1 MLIKLI
7 LTIIG
12 GRDMVAVYATLI
24 INGKRTFAS
33 VPNKL
38 KPAVKEML
46 FELGLDENGN
56 PLEED

>member
-1 MLIKLI
+1 
-7 LTIIG
+7 
-12 GRDMVAVYATLI
+12 MVAVYVTLI

-46 FELGLDENGN
+46 LDLGLDENGN
-56 PLEED
+56 PIEEG